1 MTTRPLARSSMMGT
15 EHDDVRPGGARIPHP
30 VTVPQAG
37 RDSARAMDIQ
47 LGSERIFVLRERD
60 SEDQFRQ
67 QAMDHRSQSFGSGL
81 GSLLQRPKA
90 EDIVLLNSPASAG
103 AARARREHRR
113 EGRPG
118 SPRQIVLSDTVR
130 RHQRIPASLSPRL
143 SSACAPGP
151 GTGGR
156 RSWRRPDLDG
166 PRPST
171 RHRAAHRP
179 TPAPAAP
186 RPARSPA

>member
-1 MTTRPLARSSMMGT
+1 MMGT

-37 RDSARAMDIQ
+37 RDSTRAMDIQ

-90 EDIVLLNSPASAG
+90 EDIVLLNSQRRPELLVPGGSIAVKV
-103 AARARREHRR
+103 ARA
-113 EGRPG
+113 
-118 SPRQIVLSDTVR
+118 
-130 RHQRIPASLSPRL
+130 A
-143 SSACAPGP
+143 
-151 GTGGR
+151 
-156 RSWRRPDLDG
+156 LDK
-166 PRPST
+166 SY
-171 RHRAAHRP
+171 
-179 TPAPAAP
+179 
-186 RPARSPA
+186 